1 MAALFAIL
9 SAFLYALSN
18 VITQVGLRYSS
29 MRSGVLISLAS
40 CFIFVTFYSLFFTS
54 MDEYLNTGVLFFLAA
69 GIVGPFFGRIFL
81 YSSIKK
87 VGTAVASTFYEVKT
101 LFSVIAALFF
111 LNEFM
116 NLAVFSGMFLMMAG
130 TAIVSLEKS
139 GGQLT
144 RKWTKKDLL
153 LPIVSGA
160 CYGIAHALRKGGL
173 NIVPSPTVG
182 VMVQNIGAMIFVPF
196 IVLSNA
202 NRKRQLQIGQ
212 KGWILFG
219 IVGLLQ
225 VLAQWC
231 LFKALEVGNVVVVSP
246 LSSLSTFFVL
256 LLTALFLR
264 RHEKVTPKIVL
275 GAALIL
281 AATLVLTLKT

>member
-29 MRSGVLISLAS
+29 MRSGVLISLIS
-40 CFIFVTFYSLFFTS
+40 CFIFVAFYSLFFTS
-54 MDEYLNTGVLFFLAA
+54 MHEYLNTGVLFFLAA

-81 YSSIKK
+81 YLSIKK
-87 VGTAVASTFYEVKT
+87 VGTAVASTIYEVKP

-116 NLAVFSGMFLMMAG
+116 TLAVFSGMFLMMAG

-139 GGQLT
+139 GGQLN
-144 RKWTKKDLL
+144 RKWTQKDLL

-173 NIVPSPTVG
+173 NLVPSPTVG
-182 VMVQNIGAMIFVPF
+182 VMVQNIGAMVFVPF
-196 IVLSNA
+196 IVLSGS
-202 NRKRQLQIGQ
+202 NRKRHLQIGQ

-231 LFKALEVGNVVVVSP
+231 LFKALEVGKVVVVSP

-264 RHEKVTPKIVL
+264 RHEKVTSKIVL

>member
-1 MAALFAIL
+1 
-9 SAFLYALSN
+9 
-18 VITQVGLRYSS
+18 
-29 MRSGVLISLAS
+29 
-40 CFIFVTFYSLFFTS
+40 
-54 MDEYLNTGVLFFLAA
+54 
-69 GIVGPFFGRIFL
+69 
-81 YSSIKK
+81 
-87 VGTAVASTFYEVKT
+87 VGTAVASTIYEVKPF
-101 LFSVIAALFF
+101 FSVIAALFF

-116 NLAVFSGMFLMMAG
+116 HLAVFSGMFLMMAG

-139 GGQLT
+139 GGQLN

-173 NIVPSPTVG
+173 NLVPTPTVG
-182 VMVQNIGAMIFVPF
+182 VMVQNIGAMVFVAF
-196 IVLSNA
+196 IVLSGA
-202 NRKRQLQIGQ
+202 SRKRYLQIGQ

-231 LFKALEVGNVVVVSP
+231 LFKALEVGKVVVVSP

-281 AATLVLTLKT
+281 AATLGLTLKT